1 MQRGS
6 DGVFSI
12 VDSLIPNA
20 PYAEYGFKYG
30 QYHAVPGVDSNGNN
44 ITVYSDYREAVVP
57 CFEYY
62 FDYPHSFETTFFI
75 GATERFEYN
84 FTGNLCV
91 DNYFATEWI
100 GAYGEELPHDWY
112 FYKAIE
118 DLNQSDSDL
127 YFRIWGGAFPIVKLR
142 CNAPTGLYMAGRG
155 GEGVTF
161 AWPRSGAAE
170 YRLAVVPAGQ
180 PMDNA
185 EVVVTTDTFYTFS
198 DLVPDGHYELSLA
211 KGCRYATA
219 GYDTVVWSGWGVAQ
233 QYINAGVG
241 EVTEGVDFDLAP
253 NPARAEVTV
262 VLRDEAAGAELTL
275 CDLAGRCLWQET
287 LQGLQTTL
295 DVSVLPAGVYLVK
308 VVSPQGLST
317 RRLLVER

>member
-1 MQRGS
+1 MVYDSMSGH
-6 DGVFSI
+6 I
-12 VDSLIPNA
+12 VPN
-20 PYAEYGFKYG
+20 Y
-30 QYHAVPGVDSNGNN
+30 
-44 ITVYSDYREAVVP
+44 TDYRVAEVP
-57 CFEYY
+57 CYEYY
-62 FDYPHSFETTFFI
+62 FDRPLVFDGPFCI
-75 GATERFEYN
+75 GAARRYDYVYVGNPCTDNRFA
-84 FTGNLCV
+84 L
-91 DNYFATEWI
+91 EWI
-100 GAYGEELPHDWY
+100 AWLWQGDPTPDDWMFVSDEEGWASQY
-112 FYKAIE
+112 SSSIG
-118 DLNQSDSDL
+118 
-127 YFRIWGGAFPIVKLR
+127 RIWGGAFPIVKLR

-185 EVVVTTDTFYTFS
+185 VVVVTTDTFYTFS

-233 QYINAGVG
+233 QYINAGIG

-295 DVSVLPAGVYLVK
+295 DVSALPAGVYLVK